1 MIKVTKTKKEILIPL
16 LRLPL
21 NVRLVQGSGAL
32 ITADFQG
39 HRIQGGFFTQVPL
52 QGPLLHIAVV
62 LVMRAAVLTVL
73 VVRGGQTR
81 ALLAV
86 LVVRGGGQTRALRQ
100 VARVLLVLSV
110 HAAQVVQQVRLGDY
124 VPTSLQA
131 VIGTPV
137 KRKVK
142 GGTNENGV
150 DCGRLHVWYCGVW
163 MIFFSIWPPSWKIH
177 ISVSPL
183 SS

>member
-1 MIKVTKTKKEILIPL
+1 M
-16 LRLPL
+16 
-21 NVRLVQGSGAL
+21 QGSGAL

-39 HRIQGGFFTQVPL
+39 HRIQGGFFTEVPL

-62 LVMRAAVLTVL
+62 LVVRATVLTVL

-81 ALLAV
+81 ALLSV
-86 LVVRGGGQTRALRQ
+86 LVRGGGQARALRQ

-124 VPTSLQA
+124 FPSSLQA

-137 KRKVK
+137 KRKLK
-142 GGTNENGV
+142 GSDQWE
-150 DCGRLHVWYCGVW
+150 
-163 MIFFSIWPPSWKIH
+163 
-177 ISVSPL
+177 
-183 SS
+183 